1 MIGVALGAISSP
13 EDTKVLS
20 LLAIAQRLEAR
31 WPGSE
36 GQRFDSRKSWSAK
49 PWTEN
54 RTVPTSCRPTTTT
67 YVANRSGPLSL
78 CTTVQTLRELWPIWH
93 FRGPCLHRP
102 TLWKAFLCP
111 ECSLYTIAHQLAK
124 VWALL
129 YMLGVAL
136 GAMSPSGNTKV
147 LSLLAI
153 AQRLEARWPDSEGQ
167 GFDSQK
173 SWSAKPLNGKQTW
186 PTSCRPTN
194 TTYVASHFDP
204 LLLCTTI
211 IH

>member
-1 MIGVALGAISSP
+1 M
-13 EDTKVLS
+13 
-20 LLAIAQRLEAR
+20 
-31 WPGSE
+31 
-36 GQRFDSRKSWSAK
+36 
-49 PWTEN
+49 EN
-54 RTVPTSCRPTTTT
+54 RPVPTSCQPTTTT
-67 YVANRSGPLSL
+67 HVANHSGPLSL

-102 TLWKAFLCP
+102 ALWKAFLCP

-167 GFDSQK
+167 RIDSQK

-186 PTSCRPTN
+186 PTSCRPTT
-194 TTYVASHFDP
+194 TTYIYLFVLGGICPTWNLTFHLRVMYYSIRGFTASAAG
-204 LLLCTTI
+204 
-211 IH
+211 

>member
-1 MIGVALGAISSP
+1 MVGNISGGGWSIP
-13 EDTKVLS
+13 RKVEVPNL
-20 LLAIAQRLEAR
+20 
-31 WPGSE
+31 WM
-36 GQRFDSRKSWSAK
+36 
-49 PWTEN
+49 EN
-54 RTVPTSCRPTTTT
+54 RPVPTSCRPTTTT
-67 YVANRSGPLSL
+67 HVANHSGPLLL
-78 CTTVQTLRELWPIWH
+78 CTTVQTLRELWPTWH

-129 YMLGVAL
+129 HMLGVAL

-167 GFDSQK
+167 RIDSQK
-173 SWSAKPLNGKQTW
+173 SWSAKPLNGKQTCADIMS
-186 PTSCRPTN
+186 TNHHHSC
-194 TTYVASHFDP
+194 FQ
-204 LLLCTTI
+204 I
-211 IH
+211 